1 MSIVFEN
8 KVEQN
13 SRNNKVG
20 NKKVGNNKN
29 KIKKLGCMASLEYRN
44 HASIGAQYF
53 Y

>member
-13 SRNNKVG
+13 SRNNEVG
-20 NKKVGNNKN
+20 NKKD